1 MTKFFKYGDRNRKQ
15 QSFDREKITITKAGV
30 TVNVYDQIQANNVD
44 TDIYEVAK
52 KYHIMPDEATELMKE
67 KGGQQGIYLDIREI
81 QDKIKD
87 IGDVQEVANK
97 AQELFEQLPV
107 EIKQKYGNDLSLWYK
122 DQEKKYNKDQEEK
135 LRKEQEEKLRKEQEI
150 KNTKTKNEV
159 TNETK

>member
-15 QSFDREKITITKAGV
+15 QSFDREKITITKGGN

-52 KYHIMPDEATELMKE
+52 KYHMIADEAAEFMKE
-67 KGGQQGIYLDIREI
+67 KGGQQGIYMDIREI
-81 QDKIKD
+81 QDKIQN
-87 IGDVQEVANK
+87 IGDVQQVANQ

-107 EIKQKYGNDLSLWYK
+107 EIKQKYGNNLSLWYK
-122 DQEKKYNKDQEEK
+122 DQEEKYKKDQEEK
-135 LRKEQEEKLRKEQEI
+135 LRKEQEL
-150 KNTKTKNEV
+150 KNNKTKQEV